1 MDNDQ
6 TTVPM
11 SSGDYNMV
19 DKQCDPGIADES
31 DADDRDTDDKQSDD
45 KQSDD
50 KVAEGHWKSTTD
62 GSGTSETD

>member
-6 TTVPM
+6 TTVPL
-11 SSGDYNMV
+11 SSDDDNMV
-19 DKQCDPGIADES
+19 DKQRIPVIADES
-31 DADDRDTDDKQSDD
+31 DADDRDTADI
-45 KQSDD
+45 QSDD

>member
-11 SSGDYNMV
+11 SSGHDNMV

-31 DADDRDTDDKQSDD
+31 DADDCDTDD

>member
-6 TTVPM
+6 TTVPL
-11 SSGDYNMV
+11 SSDDDNMV
-19 DKQCDPGIADES
+19 DKQRVPVIADES
-31 DADDRDTDDKQSDD
+31 DADDRDTDDI
-45 KQSDD
+45 QSDD